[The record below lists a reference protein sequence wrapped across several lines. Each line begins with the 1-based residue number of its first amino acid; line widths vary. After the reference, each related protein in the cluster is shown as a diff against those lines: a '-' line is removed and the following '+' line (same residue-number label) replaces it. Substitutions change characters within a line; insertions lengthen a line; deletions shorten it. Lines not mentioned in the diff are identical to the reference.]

1 MKKYEEIGK
10 CEHMAVNRVNRNKI
24 QMLEF
29 SDNELIL
36 KQVLQL
42 NSSV

>member
-1 MKKYEEIGK
+1 
-10 CEHMAVNRVNRNKI
+10 MAVNRVNRNMI

-42 NSSV
+42 YSSV

>member
-1 MKKYEEIGK
+1 
-10 CEHMAVNRVNRNKI
+10 MAVNRVNRNMI
-24 QMLEF
+24 QTLEF

-42 NSSV
+42 YSSV